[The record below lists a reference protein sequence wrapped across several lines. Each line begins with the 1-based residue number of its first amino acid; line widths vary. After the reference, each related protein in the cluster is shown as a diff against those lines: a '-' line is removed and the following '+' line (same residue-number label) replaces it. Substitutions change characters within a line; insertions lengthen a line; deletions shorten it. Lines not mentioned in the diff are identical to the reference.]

1 MFEMTEEQRRFTR
14 FIGYLEEEVEKSP
27 HKEGIKKYLINFL
40 AAYHKNRLPYS
51 PLAFQQALLSRVGE
65 DFIGRPEE
73 RFDILRA
80 LSNAAARSAE
90 EFEEEETLPALNK

>member
-1 MFEMTEEQRRFTR
+1 MTEEQRRFTR

-40 AAYHKNRLPYS
+40 AFYHKNRLPYS
-51 PLAFQQALLSRVGE
+51 PLAFQQALLTRVGE

-80 LSNAAARSAE
+80 LSNAVVRAAA
-90 EFEEEETLPALNK
+90 EFEEEDASLALNK